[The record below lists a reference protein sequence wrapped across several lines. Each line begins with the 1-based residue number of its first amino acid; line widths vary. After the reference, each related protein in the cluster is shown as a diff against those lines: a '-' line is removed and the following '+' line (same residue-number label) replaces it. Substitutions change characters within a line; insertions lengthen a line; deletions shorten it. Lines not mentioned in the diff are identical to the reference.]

1 MGVDVRS
8 RRAAVDMTGTLGE
21 RLRSGDELALEDCYR
36 QSGPLVRSY
45 VRRFLPQDDVE
56 DVVQQVFFELWRSRD
71 KIDPL
76 RSLEAFLL
84 GIARN
89 RSIDQLRK
97 RRHVVVDVNELRG
110 LAGED
115 GRKLI
120 DRLAWASEV
129 RRALATLPEA
139 QRESIELAYFGDHT
153 QTQIA
158 ERLGVPLGTVK
169 ARMARGMQRLSVEL
183 LAGDVEEGEQR

>member
-76 RSLEAFLL
+76 RPLEAFLL

-183 LAGDVEEGEQR
+183 LTGDVEEGEQR

>member
-1 MGVDVRS
+1 
-8 RRAAVDMTGTLGE
+8 MTGTLGE

-36 QSGPLVRSY
+36 QTGPLVRSY

-71 KIDPL
+71 RIDPL
-76 RSLEAFLL
+76 RSLEALLL

-97 RRHVVVDVNELRG
+97 RRHLVVDVNQLRG
-110 LAGED
+110 LSGED
-115 GRKLI
+115 GRQLI

-129 RRALATLPEA
+129 QRALASLPDA

-169 ARMARGMQRLSVEL
+169 ARMARGMRRLSVEL
-183 LAGDVEEGEQR
+183 LAGDVEEGERR